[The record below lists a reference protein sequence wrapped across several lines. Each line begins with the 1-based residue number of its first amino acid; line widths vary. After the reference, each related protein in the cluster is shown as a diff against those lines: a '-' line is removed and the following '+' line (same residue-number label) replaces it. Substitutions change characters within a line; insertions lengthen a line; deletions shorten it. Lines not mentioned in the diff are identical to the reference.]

1 MTYDEKQMIF
11 TGAAT
16 PEESAA
22 LALHYEIA
30 TAARAAA
37 DSLLDL
43 GRKIKRMRDTNGYKA
58 LGFETLGD
66 YTKTAIGLNQRQAY
80 NYIAVVEKLPAQ
92 LVDQNAAAGVTKL
105 ALLAQLT
112 DGERQQVVAETDLQ
126 DVTVKELQEKIKELE
141 EKNSGYAEQLCLLQS
156 TTQPEADELTE
167 EQQKRFDEMQARMEE
182 AEKKRSD
189 AEKAA
194 KKADKN
200 AKKLKSDLANEKAQ
214 RETLIEKARR
224 DGAED
229 ARKAAE
235 EAARAQAEKALEAE
249 KAARQQAEANAEEL
263 AKQLKVVGDED
274 TLRFSLLFDRV
285 QGDVDE
291 VLTLCD
297 ELRGDGKTEKA
308 GKFSAALRK
317 ALESLAAAIET
328 EE

>member
-92 LVDQNAAAGVTKL
+92 LVEQNAAAGVTKL

-194 KKADKN
+194 
-200 AKKLKSDLANEKAQ
+200 
-214 RETLIEKARR
+214 
-224 DGAED
+224 
-229 ARKAAE
+229 
-235 EAARAQAEKALEAE
+235 E

-317 ALESLAAAIET
+317 ALESLVAAIET

>member
-92 LVDQNAAAGVTKL
+92 LVEQNAAAGVTKL

-194 KKADKN
+194 EKADKN
-200 AKKLKSDLANEKAQ
+200 AKKLKSDLAN
-214 RETLIEKARR
+214 EKARR

>member
-92 LVDQNAAAGVTKL
+92 LVEQNAAAGVTKL

-112 DGERQQVVAETDLQ
+112 DGERQVVVQPGRRGASRAGGFPDRLDLRWIFFC
-126 DVTVKELQEKIKELE
+126 VIGIL
-141 EKNSGYAEQLCLLQS
+141 
-156 TTQPEADELTE
+156 
-167 EQQKRFDEMQARMEE
+167 
-182 AEKKRSD
+182 
-189 AEKAA
+189 
-194 KKADKN
+194 
-200 AKKLKSDLANEKAQ
+200 
-214 RETLIEKARR
+214 
-224 DGAED
+224 
-229 ARKAAE
+229 
-235 EAARAQAEKALEAE
+235 
-249 KAARQQAEANAEEL
+249 
-263 AKQLKVVGDED
+263 
-274 TLRFSLLFDRV
+274 
-285 QGDVDE
+285 
-291 VLTLCD
+291 VLTLVIFIVRNFSKIEGEGPD
-297 ELRGDGKTEKA
+297 E
-308 GKFSAALRK
+308 
-317 ALESLAAAIET
+317 
-328 EE
+328 

>member
-92 LVDQNAAAGVTKL
+92 LVEQNAAAGVTKL

-156 TTQPEADELTE
+156 TTQPEAD
-167 EQQKRFDEMQARMEE
+167 
-182 AEKKRSD
+182 
-189 AEKAA
+189 
-194 KKADKN
+194 
-200 AKKLKSDLANEKAQ
+200 
-214 RETLIEKARR
+214 
-224 DGAED
+224 
-229 ARKAAE
+229 
-235 EAARAQAEKALEAE
+235 
-249 KAARQQAEANAEEL
+249 
-263 AKQLKVVGDED
+263 
-274 TLRFSLLFDRV
+274 
-285 QGDVDE
+285 
-291 VLTLCD
+291 
-297 ELRGDGKTEKA
+297 
-308 GKFSAALRK
+308 
-317 ALESLAAAIET
+317 
-328 EE
+328 

>member
-30 TAARAAA
+30 T
-37 DSLLDL
+37 
-43 GRKIKRMRDTNGYKA
+43 
-58 LGFETLGD
+58 
-66 YTKTAIGLNQRQAY
+66 
-80 NYIAVVEKLPAQ
+80 
-92 LVDQNAAAGVTKL
+92 
-105 ALLAQLT
+105 
-112 DGERQQVVAETDLQ
+112 
-126 DVTVKELQEKIKELE
+126 
-141 EKNSGYAEQLCLLQS
+141 
-156 TTQPEADELTE
+156 
-167 EQQKRFDEMQARMEE
+167 
-182 AEKKRSD
+182 
-189 AEKAA
+189 
-194 KKADKN
+194 
-200 AKKLKSDLANEKAQ
+200 
-214 RETLIEKARR
+214 
-224 DGAED
+224 
-229 ARKAAE
+229 
-235 EAARAQAEKALEAE
+235 AARAQAEKALEAE

-317 ALESLAAAIET
+317 ALESMAEAIET